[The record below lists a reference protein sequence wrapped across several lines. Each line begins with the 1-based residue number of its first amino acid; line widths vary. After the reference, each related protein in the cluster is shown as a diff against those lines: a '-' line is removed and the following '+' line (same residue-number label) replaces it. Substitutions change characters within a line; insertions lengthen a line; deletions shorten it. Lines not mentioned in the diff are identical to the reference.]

1 MLSTGLTSHLLPLR
15 MVPLQLFCRC
25 SQSRSH
31 EEGGRVHPSAEA
43 LSSAPQTVKNKAQV
57 SWIKEAPEAQVWHTA
72 SSQALP
78 VTASTFIAR
87 MRQQME
93 VVISEG
99 QNAVRNTHFL
109 LPASSSN

>member
-1 MLSTGLTSHLLPLR
+1 
-15 MVPLQLFCRC
+15 
-25 SQSRSH
+25 
-31 EEGGRVHPSAEA
+31 
-43 LSSAPQTVKNKAQV
+43 
-57 SWIKEAPEAQVWHTA
+57 
-72 SSQALP
+72 